1 VSELLNVKLAVAYL
15 ELMVLHIIGK
25 RKSLSFCRRGKCIT
39 SASPSHSIVDA
50 ALIKKNGNYYR
61 EICDNKILETRQS
74 PSTVVYVYRAT

>member
-1 VSELLNVKLAVAYL
+1 VSKLLNVKLAVAYL

-25 RKSLSFCRRGKCIT
+25 RKSLFAGA
-39 SASPSHSIVDA
+39 ASVSPQLLPPHSIVDA
-50 ALIKKNGNYYR
+50 ALIKKNDNYYQ